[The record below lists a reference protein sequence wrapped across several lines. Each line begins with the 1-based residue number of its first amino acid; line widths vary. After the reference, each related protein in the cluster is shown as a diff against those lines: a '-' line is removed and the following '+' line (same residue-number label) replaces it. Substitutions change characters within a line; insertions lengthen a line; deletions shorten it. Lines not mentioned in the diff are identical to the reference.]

1 MGIAKKCTKR
11 PGVKFNISTIRVE
24 FDNAGSRSVSC
35 KHWEK
40 GIPPGIRRMRD
51 VKVMWWPY
59 GKKKVIDLFLSSLT
73 DSGKVDYFRC

>member
-59 GKKKVIDLFLSSLT
+59 GKKRVIDLFLSSLT